1 MKLKRGWNLYT
12 IQKEVNMEAI
22 SEYIPWLLSGA
33 LTVAGYLFKNKYQ
46 QLKKTVDVFTKMWED
61 DKVTQEE
68 WKEFVTEAKKLLGK

>member
-1 MKLKRGWNLYT
+1 MM
-12 IQKEVNMEAI
+12 EVI
-22 SEYIPWLLSGA
+22 TEYIPWLLSGV

-68 WKEFVTEAKKLLGK
+68 WKEFVDEAKKLIGK